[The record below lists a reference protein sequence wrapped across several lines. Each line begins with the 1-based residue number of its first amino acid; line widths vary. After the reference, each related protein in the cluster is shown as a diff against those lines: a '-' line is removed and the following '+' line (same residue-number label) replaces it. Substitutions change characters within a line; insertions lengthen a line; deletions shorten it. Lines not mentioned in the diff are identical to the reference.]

1 MKWGSYRGRVPTL
14 FAEVK
19 EVQKME
25 WKLEIDPRVNM
36 APLRGVLEFSQVLWD
51 TRPRLERS
59 WIHSRKKLRSHHLQ
73 RVGPAVEESLT
84 GSRTAGSPTM
94 V

>member
-25 WKLEIDPRVNM
+25 WELEIESAGAILGHSTPR
-36 APLRGVLEFSQVLWD
+36 
-51 TRPRLERS
+51 ERCVAAG
-59 WIHSRKKLRSHHLQ
+59 KK
-73 RVGPAVEESLT
+73 
-84 GSRTAGSPTM
+84 
-94 V
+94 